1 MKKIRLLALAA
12 FTTML
17 FAACNDNT
25 DRENTGTAESSK
37 AAALEEE
44 KGLFDG
50 EEDNEMEID
59 EVDEEAVESA
69 VSESD
74 NYQLGEPVE
83 IDGITV
89 TINDAF
95 MTDERNDT
103 NIIDVSR
110 VLVLDVTYEN
120 GTDQTFPAGRDITL
134 EANGELAHSYELD
147 SVFPA
152 ALAPGESLTGQMTYG
167 LVTAPENMVAV
178 FEPLMNSEG
187 KTAIFDIVV
196 E

>member
-1 MKKIRLLALAA
+1 MKKIKLLALLA
-12 FTTML
+12 FSAML

-25 DRENTGTAESSK
+25 DKENTGTAESSET
-37 AAALEEE
+37 ASHEED
-44 KGLFDG
+44 KGLFNS
-50 EEDNEMEID
+50 EEENEID
-59 EVDEEAVESA
+59 EVDEDVVESA
-69 VSESD
+69 KSESD

-103 NIIDVSR
+103 NIIDVSG
-110 VLVLDVTYEN
+110 VIVLDITYEN

-134 EANGELAHSYELD
+134 EADGELAHSYELD
-147 SVFPA
+147 SIFPA
-152 ALAPGESLTGQMTYG
+152 DLAPGESITGQMSYG
-167 LVTAPENMVAV
+167 LVSAPENMVAV

-187 KTAIFDIVV
+187 KTAVFDIVI